1 MRRTTTKSIQLVL
14 ITSVLASCA
23 QPNIKQEDSDS
34 QRVYMRA
41 DSTAPYTEVTEN
53 YKQGNNG
60 GGMGMGSSLLW
71 FMAFRHM
78 GGMMG
83 YANNSLHP
91 QSVAGTNAAKASAFN
106 AQRGGFGKSAV
117 SSTPKSSFGS

>member
-1 MRRTTTKSIQLVL
+1 MRKPSAKNIQLVL

-23 QPNIKQEDSDS
+23 QPQPQADDR

-41 DSTAPYTEVTEN
+41 DSTAPYTEVTDN
-53 YKQGNNG
+53 YRQGSHGVG
-60 GGMGMGSSLLW
+60 GLGSSLLW

-78 GGMMG
+78 GGVLG

-91 QSVAGTNAAKASAFN
+91 QSVAGTNTAKAAAFK

-117 SSTPKSSFGS
+117 ITPRASAGS